1 MPWYHCPDNWSA
13 DIPIYRIAEGTNL
26 QQLGCLDGCRNI
38 RAYETEKYIDLTPSL
53 IPSIRALIIP

>member
-26 QQLGCLDGCRNI
+26 QQLVASMVAGIYALTKPKNI
-38 RAYETEKYIDLTPSL
+38 
-53 IPSIRALIIP
+53 SILLLR

>member
-26 QQLGCLDGCRNI
+26 QQL
-38 RAYETEKYIDLTPSL
+38 ASMEYTEYDECIHLSRL
-53 IPSIRALIIP
+53 ILSIRAIFLDI